1 MKNCKKLALLLILLL
16 LIATMSTV
24 FVACNKEKPYY
35 GTYYMEKDK
44 NPMTIDEDYV
54 TLFNNKYQY
63 EYAGGVITLSSGSRI
78 KFAEDY
84 QVAYFPEVNDSNLN
98 GKIRVRNGNIA
109 VQFSYDGTYYNFN
122 LDGTFRMVD
131 TASYIITNGTYT
143 LKDGVLLITN
153 TYSIGTNGHKDLGNS
168 YFWYIDNDYKIYVLT
183 FVKDY
188 TKFQTTVDDTPNN
201 PGGTTDSG
209 NIGDNDNNDSS
220 QDFIVPIDDCTIG
233 QTFSKKQIY
242 DVTEQCYMIHEALDF
257 NAPVGSTVKSIGDG
271 EVNGIKNDEH
281 YGTTVSIAHKNGFT
295 SIYRLICDT
304 PLRVGEKVNKG
315 DTVGKVSGNVKSESA
330 LGPHLHLELFE
341 YGTRV
346 NPILYISSFKNNLY
360 TVTWI
365 NYDGTVLDTDYNVPG
380 GSTPYYYGSTPTRD
394 ADENYIYTFDG
405 WSPSVSSIYRDT
417 TYTAQFTSSLKVNSY
432 TVTWKNYDGTVLETD
447 YNVPRGST
455 PTYDGNTPTRAAD
468 DDYEYTFKGW
478 SPSITS
484 IYGDTTYTA
493 QFTSSLKEKYYT
505 VTWKNYDGTVLEIDY
520 NVLRGSTPTY
530 DGNAPTREAE
540 EDYVYTFKGWS
551 PTVSSIYED
560 TTYTAQFSSILSYTV
575 TWKNYDGTVLETDYN
590 VPRGST
596 PTYDGSTP
604 TREAEEG
611 YNYIFKGWSPSV
623 SSVYEDKTFTAQ
635 YAATLAIPNLPTNTQ
650 PLLESANT
658 SFEGDGT
665 EESPYL
671 IKTSAQLLGMGAY
684 ADKHFALANNIIL
697 PLNSEDRPNFSPLF
711 SDEKPFNGTFDGRGY
726 TIKNLYIYNTDTY
739 YTGLF
744 ASVGENGVV
753 KNLELADVK
762 IFGANYVGGIAGLSF
777 GSIIDC
783 EVSGN
788 ITYVPANDYQV
799 YIGGIAGRGSLDKC
813 NSAVEI
819 KVFGFNSTCYV
830 GGLAGYSTS
839 KSIPDSSNTGNIIVK
854 TTIRNSNNSTYVGGL
869 VGYGYSSNTITSSYN
884 TGAIT
889 VDSGG
894 VYTYVGGLVGSGYS
908 ITSSY
913 NTGAITVDRGSYT
926 RVGGLMGAGSS
937 ITSSYNTG
945 SITVDSGGSTYVG
958 GLMGSGSSITS
969 SYNTGSI
976 TVDSGGSTYVGGLM
990 GSDSSSATITSSYN
1004 TGAITVNSG
1013 SDSSTYVGGLAGYGS
1028 VTIKNSHWLYYEDG
1042 APVNAVGYNSGMGV
1056 PTNIGATKHMSIS
1069 EFYNLADTLNEG
1081 LTTPAFEHK
1090 TSSSL
1095 PTLIKKEN

>member
-1 MKNCKKLALLLILLL
+1 MKNCKRLALLLILLL
-16 LIATMSTV
+16 IIAIMSTL
-24 FVACNKEKPYY
+24 FVACDFAEGEPYY
-35 GTYYMEKDK
+35 GTYYGGKQNGEIATSITIDK
-44 NPMTIDEDYV
+44 NYV
-54 TLFNNKYQY
+54 SLDGERWNYTYQN
-63 EYAGGVITLSSGSRI
+63 GVVTLSSG
-78 KFAEDY
+78 AEIIIAENY
-84 QVAYFPEVNDSNLN
+84 QITYMKKYLLWKYGTAYSWDSS
-98 GKIRVRNGNIA
+98 IRQRNGY
-109 VQFSYDGTYYNFN
+109 FSDTLYMFNDNYSTIEVRYEFYSDGTYEF
-122 LDGTFRMVD
+122 LHLMR
-131 TASYIITNGTYT
+131 NGYERGNYY
-143 LKDGVLLITN
+143 LNSGVLTLCCKESLRSDIPV
-153 TYSIGTNGHKDLGNS
+153 NS
-168 YFWYIDNDYKIYVLT
+168 ERYWYIDESYSIYSGVMI
-183 FVKDY
+183 KDAS
-188 TKFQTTVDDTPNN
+188 KFAGASYVPS
-201 PGGTTDSG
+201 PPDSG
-209 NIGDNDNNDSS
+209 NNGNNGNNSNNGNNGNGSS
-220 QDFIVPIDDCTIG
+220 Q
-233 QTFSKKQIY
+233 
-242 DVTEQCYMIHEALDF
+242 
-257 NAPVGSTVKSIGDG
+257 
-271 EVNGIKNDEH
+271 
-281 YGTTVSIAHKNGFT
+281 
-295 SIYRLICDT
+295 
-304 PLRVGEKVNKG
+304 EK
-315 DTVGKVSGNVKSESA
+315 T
-330 LGPHLHLELFE
+330 
-341 YGTRV
+341 
-346 NPILYISSFKNNLY
+346 YI
-360 TVTWI
+360 VTWK
-365 NYDGTVLDTDYNVPG
+365 NYDGTILKTDYNVPE
-380 GSTPYYYGSTPTRD
+380 GSTPTYDGLSPTRD
-394 ADENYIYTFDG
+394 ESNGYVYSFTG
-405 WSPSVSSIYRDT
+405 WSPYITEIYGDT
-417 TYTAQFTSSLKVNSY
+417 TYTAQFTSSLKENSY
-432 TVTWKNYDGTVLETD
+432 TVTWKNYDGTILETD

-455 PTYDGNTPTRAAD
+455 PTYDGN
-468 DDYEYTFKGW
+468 
-478 SPSITS
+478 
-484 IYGDTTYTA
+484 
-493 QFTSSLKEKYYT
+493 
-505 VTWKNYDGTVLEIDY
+505 
-520 NVLRGSTPTY
+520 
-530 DGNAPTREAE
+530 
-540 EDYVYTFKGWS
+540 
-551 PTVSSIYED
+551 
-560 TTYTAQFSSILSYTV
+560 
-575 TWKNYDGTVLETDYN
+575 
-590 VPRGST
+590 
-596 PTYDGSTP
+596 TP

-635 YAATLAIPNLPTNTQ
+635 YDATLAIPNLPTNTH
-650 PLLESANT
+650 PILESANT

-697 PLNSEDRPNFSPLF
+697 PLNSQDRPNFTPLF

-913 NTGAITVDRGSYT
+913 NTG
-926 RVGGLMGAGSS
+926 
-937 ITSSYNTG
+937 
-945 SITVDSGGSTYVG
+945 SITVDSVAYTYVG
-958 GLMGSGSSITS
+958 GLLGNGSSGT
-969 SYNTGSI
+969 
-976 TVDSGGSTYVGGLM
+976 
-990 GSDSSSATITSSYN
+990 TITSSYN
-1004 TGAITVNSG
+1004 TGAITVDRGNSSTYVGGLVGSG
-1013 SDSSTYVGGLAGYGS
+1013 SSITRSYNTGDITVDSGSSTYVGGLVGDGSSIKSSYNTGAITVNGRGSSTYVGGLAGYGG

-1056 PTNIGATKHMSIS
+1056 PTNIGATKHTDIS

-1081 LTTPAFEHK
+1081 LKEPAFEHK